1 MKKLFAGL
9 LVICAFLGG
18 HVFAADERV
27 LTGVVSEVYIT
38 DGVGAK
44 VQCLILT
51 LDEETVFDV
60 YDDMAIRSM

>member
-44 VQCLILT
+44 VQCLILKH
-51 LDEETVFDV
+51 
-60 YDDMAIRSM
+60 AI